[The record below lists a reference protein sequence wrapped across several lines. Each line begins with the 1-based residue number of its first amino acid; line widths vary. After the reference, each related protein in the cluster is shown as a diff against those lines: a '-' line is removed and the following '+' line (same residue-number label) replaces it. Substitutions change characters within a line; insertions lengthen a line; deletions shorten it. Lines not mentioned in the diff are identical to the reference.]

1 MLSIVEHVWRNE
13 DLDPRVVASATSFTS
28 MIGMIRGT
36 PYVATV
42 QARLSGVLATAL
54 GVRELTC
61 PIKISLREALLWHSR
76 NDFEP
81 GHRFM
86 RDLIT
91 DVAKGMDLESGH
103 ASQSSR

>member
-1 MLSIVEHVWRNE
+1 
-13 DLDPRVVASATSFTS
+13 
-28 MIGMIRGT
+28 MIRGT

-42 QARLSGVLATAL
+42 QARLSRALAAAL
-54 GVRELTC
+54 AVREMTC

-86 RDLIT
+86 RDLIIEVARSI
-91 DVAKGMDLESGH
+91 DVESGKTT
-103 ASQSSR
+103 